1 MKVKLHSSLLKKNFK
16 NSQAIMEG
24 ILPFTET
31 PSFSHFEDKFEDK
44 EDGSRKEMK
53 ASDLFS
59 LFTADIIKE
68 EIVFT
73 R

>member
-1 MKVKLHSSLLKKNFK
+1 MDTKLIPLPIQKTLQKSLTLF
-16 NSQAIMEG
+16 EG
-24 ILPFTET
+24 ILPFTEK
-31 PSFSHFEDKFEDK
+31 PSNKHLSERTENAKDEIN
-44 EDGSRKEMK
+44 

-68 EIVFT
+68 EIIFT

>member
-1 MKVKLHSSLLKKNFK
+1 MNKTIKKGKQKLRVLLSHVQLSS
-16 NSQAIMEG
+16 

-31 PSFSHFEDKFEDK
+31 PSERQYDGDSKEKDNDKLQ
-44 EDGSRKEMK
+44 

-59 LFTADIIKE
+59 MFTADIIKE
-68 EIVFT
+68 EVIFT

>member
-1 MKVKLHSSLLKKNFK
+1 
-16 NSQAIMEG
+16 MEG

-31 PSFSHFEDKFEDK
+31 PSYSHFEDKEDNARN
-44 EDGSRKEMK
+44 DMK

>member
-1 MKVKLHSSLLKKNFK
+1 
-16 NSQAIMEG
+16 MEG

-31 PSFSHFEDKFEDK
+31 PSNSQYTNDEKDENSKN
-44 EDGSRKEMK
+44 EMK

>member
-1 MKVKLHSSLLKKNFK
+1 MKIKRHSSELKKNFK
-16 NSQAIMEG
+16 KSLAIMEG

-31 PSFSHFEDKFEDK
+31 PSSSEFDGDK
-44 EDGSRKEMK
+44 EGTSKAEIQ

-59 LFTADIIKE
+59 FFTANIIKE